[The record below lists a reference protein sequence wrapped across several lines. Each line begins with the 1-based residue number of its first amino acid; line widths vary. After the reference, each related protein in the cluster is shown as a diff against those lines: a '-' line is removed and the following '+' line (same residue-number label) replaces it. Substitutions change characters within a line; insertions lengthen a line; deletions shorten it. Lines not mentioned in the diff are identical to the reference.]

1 MQSQQFCTLL
11 VLSISTLVLNACGG
25 GSTSAERLEDFTPP
39 TITLKGANPLYIPLN
54 TPFVDPGATAED
66 NQDGDI
72 SDQID
77 ESNNII
83 ENSAACYSQQYTST
97 DSSGNSR
104 SVERTVFVGNDQERH
119 APNNLPVAR
128 DDSQSTFFTDST
140 IIDVLKNDTD
150 KDCDEL
156 SVTSITQPS
165 IGTARINSDNT
176 VTFDPQGNIGSFF
189 FEYTL
194 SDNHGGTRVSGVTIA
209 SHDPNDGNDA
219 WPEIR
224 EDAVSTTIGTPV
236 FIDVLA
242 NDTDGDGDALVL
254 DNADKPFH
262 GTLIKDSGGFIYTPD
277 PGYIGTDSFYYG
289 VHDNHGHNGSA
300 QVTITI
306 TQ

>member
-1 MQSQQFCTLL
+1 MQSQQLSKLL
-11 VLSISTLVLNACGG
+11 VLSISALTLNACGG
-25 GSTSAERLEDFTPP
+25 GSNSAERIEDITPP
-39 TITLKGANPLYIPLN
+39 TITLKGTNPLYIPLD
-54 TPFVDPGATAED
+54 TPFVDPGATATD

-72 SDQID
+72 S
-77 ESNNII
+77 EHII
-83 ENSAACYSQQYTST
+83 ETNNVIENNAACYSQQYSIT
-97 DSSGNSR
+97 DSSGNS
-104 SVERTVFVGNDQERH
+104 SNVERIVFVGNDQQRH
-119 APNNLPVAR
+119 APNKLPIAR
-128 DDSQSTFFTDST
+128 DDSQSTFFTDSI

-150 KDCDEL
+150 EDCDEL
-156 SVTSITQPS
+156 SVTSITQPP
-165 IGTARINSDNT
+165 IGTAQLNSDNT

-194 SDNHGGTRVSGVTIA
+194 SDNHGGKKVSGVTIA

-224 EDAVSTTIGTPV
+224 EDTASTTIGTSV

-242 NDTDGDGDALVL
+242 NDTDGDGDTLVL
-254 DNADKPFH
+254 DNADKPHH
-262 GTLIKDSGGFIYTPD
+262 GTLIKDNGGFIYTPD

-306 TQ
+306 TP